1 MEIKTKYIY
10 IYHILLLVSIK
21 KKRFIYFIISKFNK
35 KKKEIIY
42 TLSFWNSNLINT
54 NYNNT
59 TIIKSKTFN
68 FLFM

>member
-42 TLSFWNSNLINT
+42 TLSF
-54 NYNNT
+54 
-59 TIIKSKTFN
+59 
-68 FLFM
+68 